1 MKITV
6 VPAQV
11 TTVEDRIMG
20 SLGFSQM
27 LLLVCP
33 VFISA
38 LLFAGLPPFMEG
50 AWYKYVLIGVL
61 TVLCC
66 ILAIRIKGKI
76 VALWLV
82 TILRYNLRPKYYL
95 FNKNTVSYREMY
107 AQSSEAD
114 DRASNEKSDAREH
127 HHLPKLALPDKA
139 RVLAAIENPAS
150 KLRFETTK
158 KGGIHVR
165 LTEIEEQN
173 I

>member
-1 MKITV
+1 MKLTV

-38 LLFAGLPPFMEG
+38 ALFAGLPPFMGG
-50 AWYKYVLIGVL
+50 AGYKYVLMGTL
-61 TVLCC
+61 TLVCC

-76 VALWLV
+76 IALWLV
-82 TILRYNLRPKYYL
+82 TILRYNLRPKFYL
-95 FNKNTVSYREMY
+95 FNKNTTLHREAY
-107 AQSSEAD
+107 ALHYEETPVESAD
-114 DRASNEKSDAREH
+114 AAKKH
-127 HHLPKLALPDKA
+127 VHIPKLALPETA
-139 RVLAAIENPAS
+139 RVLAALENPAS

-158 KGGIHVR
+158 KGGVYVR
-165 LTEIEEQN
+165 LAEIEE
-173 I
+173 